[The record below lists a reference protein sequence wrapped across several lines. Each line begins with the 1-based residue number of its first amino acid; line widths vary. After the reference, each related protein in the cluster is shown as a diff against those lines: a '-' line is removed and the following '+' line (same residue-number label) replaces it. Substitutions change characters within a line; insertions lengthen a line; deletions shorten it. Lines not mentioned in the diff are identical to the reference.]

1 MLYGL
6 GGAGSRQGD
15 ELPALI
21 YLRLSLYLR
30 PSNDITA
37 VTLANLF
44 EQMKQGE
51 QAIAAYQLVPMTS
64 PLRED
69 AEIQSALVL
78 DGMGK
83 TNEAMQRL
91 SEIVA
96 ARPHDVDALKL
107 IGRIATLSKEVR

>member
-6 GGAGSRQGD
+6 GGAGSRQEGD

-30 PSNDITA
+30 PADDLTE

-44 EQMKQGE
+44 EQMKRSERCDGRLSRRCPRRRRCE
-51 QAIAAYQLVPMTS
+51 RTARSRVRSEY
-64 PLRED
+64 
-69 AEIQSALVL
+69 

-83 TNEAMQRL
+83 TDEAIQRL
-91 SEIVA
+91 SGHGGGA
-96 ARPHDVDALKL
+96 AA
-107 IGRIATLSKEVR
+107 